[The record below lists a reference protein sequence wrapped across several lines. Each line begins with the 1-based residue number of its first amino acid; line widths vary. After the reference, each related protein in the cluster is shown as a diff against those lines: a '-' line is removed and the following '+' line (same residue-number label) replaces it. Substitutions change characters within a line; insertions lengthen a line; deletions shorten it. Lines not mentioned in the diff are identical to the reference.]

1 MVFHHVNCKAD
12 KFTAGARQ
20 SLCLELTSNCLHY
33 HLRDAHLCRVHSL
46 SVVCFIMKSLPR
58 SGGKY
63 LLRHVLVFCSS
74 NAFFFLLFVSVLL
87 TRCISALV
95 RLWCFFFIFL
105 VLSCLLVKIF
115 MRSLKEICFLR
126 LILQH
131 SVCFGENVSYAL
143 WVNPSSIS
151 LSAKHFVLLR
161 WKLYIF

>member
-20 SLCLELTSNCLHY
+20 SLCLELTSNCLHS

-74 NAFFFLLFVSVLL
+74 NAPSFFCLSQCFWPDAFLPWSGCGAFFLFFWFSPVSSWKFSWGPWKKYAFFVISYNIQSVSEKMFHMH
-87 TRCISALV
+87 CG
-95 RLWCFFFIFL
+95 
-105 VLSCLLVKIF
+105 
-115 MRSLKEICFLR
+115 
-126 LILQH
+126 LIPQVFH
-131 SVCFGENVSYAL
+131 
-143 WVNPSSIS
+143 
-151 LSAKHFVLLR
+151 
-161 WKLYIF
+161 

>member
-20 SLCLELTSNCLHY
+20 SLCLELTSNCLHS

-95 RLWCFFFIFL
+95 RLWCFFFYFFGSL
-105 VLSCLLVKIF
+105 LSPRENFHEVLERNMLSSSYPTTF
-115 MRSLKEICFLR
+115 SLFRRKCFIC
-126 LILQH
+126 I
-131 SVCFGENVSYAL
+131 VG
-143 WVNPSSIS
+143 
-151 LSAKHFVLLR
+151 
-161 WKLYIF
+161 